1 MDYDTS
7 KSPIAKQ
14 RRRQT
19 TSIAV
24 RGAQL
29 DIWTRQFL
37 ANHDRPVVLQ
47 IGAGLD
53 SRVFRVDP
61 GPDVDWYDIDF
72 PDVIALR
79 ERFYPTRE
87 HYHLVASSATDLSWL
102 DAIPA
107 DRPALFIAEGVS
119 MYLTESD
126 GIGLLRR
133 VVERFPAGELQ
144 LDFWSRFGS
153 KAMRKNNTVV
163 RWSNSELGWSVDEPD
178 DILSAVPGTR
188 LIRAILDI
196 RSRDGAAAHQGLPAV
211 REDGV
216 AHAGACGRS
225 FSSTATRFDRVAVQ
239 ARLLGAVR
247 RLRLQHA
254 VHGALHGIAQLL
266 EGRARSGLAGHRTRR
281 AAPARQTLQEHR
293 ASVRNR
299 KGVLADFAL
308 SLHPGRGGVQRGQ
321 NGLLGLDR
329 LCGGRVLSVLCG
341 CRDNRVA
348 RGDDRIGRD
357 QRCCLLR

>member
-1 MDYDTS
+1 MPSTSGDKLHVELTGPPQTMLDMVYARLLDAESPQPVLGDVWAKKLMDKVDYDTS
-7 KSPIAKQ
+7 RSPIAKQ
-14 RRRQT
+14 RRRQV

-37 ANHDRPVVLQ
+37 AAHTNPVVLQ

-53 SRVFRVDP
+53 SRVFRVNP

-79 ERFYPTRE
+79 ERFYPTRD

-102 DAIPA
+102 DAIPS
-107 DRPALFIAEGVS
+107 DRPALLIAEGVS

-126 GIGLLRR
+126 GVALLRQI
-133 VVERFPAGELQ
+133 VERFPAGELQ

-188 LIRAILDI
+188 LLTAI
-196 RSRDGAAAHQGLPAV
+196 SVFEA
-211 REDGV
+211 E
-216 AHAGACGRS
+216 
-225 FSSTATRFDRVAVQ
+225 TA
-239 ARLLGAVR
+239 ARLTKGYQRFAKLASRTPV
-247 RLRLQHA
+247 LRKIVQF
-254 VHGALHGIAQLL
+254 
-266 EGRARSGLAGHRTRR
+266 HRY
-281 AAPARQTLQEHR
+281 A
-293 ASVRNR
+293 
-299 KGVLADFAL
+299 F
-308 SLHPGRGGVQRGQ
+308 
-321 NGLLGLDR
+321 
-329 LCGGRVLSVLCG
+329 
-341 CRDNRVA
+341 
-348 RGDDRIGRD
+348 
-357 QRCCLLR
+357 

>member
-1 MDYDTS
+1 MTSTSQDKVHVDLTGPPQTMLDMVYARLLDAESPQPVLGDTWAKKVMDQVDYDVA

-37 ANHDRPVVLQ
+37 ANHDRPIVLQ

-53 SRVFRVDP
+53 SRFFRVDP

-79 ERFYPTRE
+79 ERFYPKHE
-87 HYHLVASSATDLSWL
+87 NYHLVASSATDLSWL

-107 DRPALFIAEGVS
+107 DRPTLLIAEGVS

-126 GIGLLRR
+126 GIALLRR

-153 KAMRKNNTVV
+153 KSMRKNNAVV
-163 RWSNSELGWSVDEPD
+163 RLSNSELGWAVDEPD
-178 DILSAVPGTR
+178 DILAAVPGTR
-188 LIRAILDI
+188 LLRAV
-196 RSRDGAAAHQGLPAV
+196 SV
-211 REDGV
+211 
-216 AHAGACGRS
+216 
-225 FSSTATRFDRVAVQ
+225 FD
-239 ARLLGAVR
+239 
-247 RLRLQHA
+247 
-254 VHGALHGIAQLL
+254 
-266 EGRARSGLAGHRTRR
+266 
-281 AAPARQTLQEHR
+281 
-293 ASVRNR
+293 
-299 KGVLADFAL
+299 ADT
-308 SLHPGRGGVQRGQ
+308 VQRLTKGY
-321 NGLLGLDR
+321 R
-329 LCGGRVLSVLCG
+329 RFAKVASRTPVL
-341 CRDNRVA
+341 R
-348 RGDDRIGRD
+348 RIVQFHRYAF
-357 QRCCLLR
+357 

>member
-1 MDYDTS
+1 MTSMSSDKVHVDLTGPPQTMLDMVYARLLDAESPQPVLADKWAKQVMDQVDYDTG
-7 KSPIAKQ
+7 KSPIRKQ
-14 RRRQT
+14 RRRQV

-37 ANHDRPVVLQ
+37 ANHDHPMVLQ

-87 HYHLVASSATDLSWL
+87 HYHLVASSATDFSLF
-102 DAIPA
+102 DAIPS
-107 DRPALFIAEGVS
+107 DRPALLIAEGVS

-126 GIGLLRR
+126 GNALLRR

-153 KAMRKNNTVV
+153 KAMRKNNAVV
-163 RWSNSELGWSVDEPD
+163 RWSNSELGWAVDEPD

-188 LIRAILDI
+188 LIRAIPI
-196 RSRDGAAAHQGLPAV
+196 
-211 REDGV
+211 
-216 AHAGACGRS
+216 
-225 FSSTATRFDRVAVQ
+225 FDA
-239 ARLLGAVR
+239 
-247 RLRLQHA
+247 
-254 VHGALHGIAQLL
+254 
-266 EGRARSGLAGHRTRR
+266 ET
-281 AAPARQTLQEHR
+281 
-293 ASVRNR
+293 
-299 KGVLADFAL
+299 
-308 SLHPGRGGVQRGQ
+308 VQRLTKGY
-321 NGLLGLDR
+321 R
-329 LCGGRVLSVLCG
+329 RFAKVASRTPVLRKIVQLH
-341 CRDNRVA
+341 RYA
-348 RGDDRIGRD
+348 F
-357 QRCCLLR
+357 

>member
-1 MDYDTS
+1 MTSMDSDKLHVDLTGPPQTMLDMVYARLLDAESPHPVLGDKWAKQLMDQVDYDTS
-7 KSPIAKQ
+7 KSPILKQ

-37 ANHDRPVVLQ
+37 ANHDSPVVLQ

-61 GPDVDWYDIDF
+61 GPNVDWYDIDF

-107 DRPALFIAEGVS
+107 DRPVLLIAEGVS

-126 GIGLLRR
+126 GVGLLRR

-163 RWSNSELGWSVDEPD
+163 RWSGSELGWAVDEPE
-178 DILSAVPGTR
+178 DILAAVPGTR
-188 LIRAILDI
+188 LIRAI
-196 RSRDGAAAHQGLPAV
+196 
-211 REDGV
+211 
-216 AHAGACGRS
+216 
-225 FSSTATRFDRVAVQ
+225 
-239 ARLLGAVR
+239 
-247 RLRLQHA
+247 
-254 VHGALHGIAQLL
+254 
-266 EGRARSGLAGHRTRR
+266 
-281 AAPARQTLQEHR
+281 
-293 ASVRNR
+293 SVFE
-299 KGVLADFAL
+299 ADT
-308 SLHPGRGGVQRGQ
+308 VQRLSKGYQ
-321 NGLLGLDR
+321 R
-329 LCGGRVLSVLCG
+329 FAKMASRTPVLRKIVQFH
-341 CRDNRVA
+341 RYA
-348 RGDDRIGRD
+348 F
-357 QRCCLLR
+357 

>member
-1 MDYDTS
+1 MTSTSGDKLHVELTGPPQTMLDMVYARLLDAESPQPVLADKWAKRLMDQVDYDTA

-14 RRRQT
+14 RRRQV

-37 ANHDRPVVLQ
+37 AAHDNPVVLQ

-87 HYHLVASSATDLSWL
+87 HYNLVASSATDLSWL
-102 DAIPA
+102 DAIPS
-107 DRPALFIAEGVS
+107 DRPALLIAEGVS

-126 GIGLLRR
+126 GVGLLRS
-133 VVERFPAGELQ
+133 VVERFPTGELQ
-144 LDFWSRFGS
+144 LDFWSRFGT

-163 RWSNSELGWSVDEPD
+163 RWSNSELGWAVDEPE

-188 LIRAILDI
+188 LIRAISVFEAETV
-196 RSRDGAAAHQGLPAV
+196 SRLTKGYQ
-211 REDGV
+211 
-216 AHAGACGRS
+216 
-225 FSSTATRFDRVAVQ
+225 RFARMASRTPVLRKIVQ
-239 ARLLGAVR
+239 F
-247 RLRLQHA
+247 
-254 VHGALHGIAQLL
+254 
-266 EGRARSGLAGHRTRR
+266 HRY
-281 AAPARQTLQEHR
+281 
-293 ASVRNR
+293 
-299 KGVLADFAL
+299 GF
-308 SLHPGRGGVQRGQ
+308 
-321 NGLLGLDR
+321 
-329 LCGGRVLSVLCG
+329 
-341 CRDNRVA
+341 
-348 RGDDRIGRD
+348 
-357 QRCCLLR
+357 

>member
-1 MDYDTS
+1 MDQVDYDIDA
-7 KSPIAKQ
+7 SPIRKQ

-37 ANHDRPVVLQ
+37 NNHDRPVVLQ

-53 SRVFRVDP
+53 SRAFRVDP

-79 ERFYPTRE
+79 ERFYPKRE

-102 DAIPA
+102 DSIPA

-119 MYLTESD
+119 MYLTEND
-126 GIGLLRR
+126 GVGLLRR

-153 KAMRKNNTVV
+153 KAMRKSNAVV
-163 RWSNSELGWSVDEPD
+163 RWSNSEVSWSVDDPD

-188 LIRAILDI
+188 LIRAIPIFEADTTQRLSKGY
-196 RSRDGAAAHQGLPAV
+196 RRFAAAAARTPVL
-211 REDGV
+211 RKI
-216 AHAGACGRS
+216 
-225 FSSTATRFDRVAVQ
+225 VQ
-239 ARLLGAVR
+239 
-247 RLRLQHA
+247 
-254 VHGALHGIAQLL
+254 LHRYA
-266 EGRARSGLAGHRTRR
+266 
-281 AAPARQTLQEHR
+281 
-293 ASVRNR
+293 
-299 KGVLADFAL
+299 F
-308 SLHPGRGGVQRGQ
+308 
-321 NGLLGLDR
+321 
-329 LCGGRVLSVLCG
+329 
-341 CRDNRVA
+341 
-348 RGDDRIGRD
+348 
-357 QRCCLLR
+357 

>member
-1 MDYDTS
+1 MTSTGSDKVHVDLTGPPQTMLDMVYARLLDARSPEPVLGDPWAEKLMDRVDYDVS

-19 TSIAV
+19 MSIAV

-53 SRVFRVDP
+53 SRVFRVNP

-79 ERFYPTRE
+79 ERLYPTR
-87 HYHLVASSATDLSWL
+87 HNYHLVASSATDLSWL

-133 VVERFPAGELQ
+133 IVERFPAGELQ

-153 KAMRKNNTVV
+153 KAMRKNNAVV
-163 RWSNSELGWSVDEPD
+163 RWSNSELGWTVDDPD
-178 DILSAVPGTR
+178 DILAAVPGTR
-188 LIRAILDI
+188 LIRAIPI
-196 RSRDGAAAHQGLPAV
+196 
-211 REDGV
+211 
-216 AHAGACGRS
+216 
-225 FSSTATRFDRVAVQ
+225 FDAETT
-239 ARLLGAVR
+239 R
-247 RLRLQHA
+247 RLTKGYRRFAKVASRTPVLRKIVQ
-254 VHGALHGIAQLL
+254 LHRYA
-266 EGRARSGLAGHRTRR
+266 
-281 AAPARQTLQEHR
+281 
-293 ASVRNR
+293 
-299 KGVLADFAL
+299 F
-308 SLHPGRGGVQRGQ
+308 
-321 NGLLGLDR
+321 
-329 LCGGRVLSVLCG
+329 
-341 CRDNRVA
+341 
-348 RGDDRIGRD
+348 
-357 QRCCLLR
+357 

>member
-1 MDYDTS
+1 MTSTSGDKLHVDLTGPPQTMLDMVYARLLDAESPQPVLADKWAKRLMDQVDYDTA

-14 RRRQT
+14 RRRQV

-37 ANHDRPVVLQ
+37 AAHDNPVVLQ

-87 HYHLVASSATDLSWL
+87 HYNLVASSATDLSWL
-102 DAIPA
+102 DAIPS
-107 DRPALFIAEGVS
+107 DRPALLIAEGVS

-126 GIGLLRR
+126 GVGLLRS
-133 VVERFPAGELQ
+133 VVERFPTGELQ

-163 RWSNSELGWSVDEPD
+163 RWSNSELGWAVDEPD

-188 LIRAILDI
+188 LIRAISVFEAETV
-196 RSRDGAAAHQGLPAV
+196 SRLTKGYQ
-211 REDGV
+211 
-216 AHAGACGRS
+216 
-225 FSSTATRFDRVAVQ
+225 RFARMASRTPVLRKIVQ
-239 ARLLGAVR
+239 F
-247 RLRLQHA
+247 
-254 VHGALHGIAQLL
+254 
-266 EGRARSGLAGHRTRR
+266 HRY
-281 AAPARQTLQEHR
+281 
-293 ASVRNR
+293 
-299 KGVLADFAL
+299 GF
-308 SLHPGRGGVQRGQ
+308 
-321 NGLLGLDR
+321 
-329 LCGGRVLSVLCG
+329 
-341 CRDNRVA
+341 
-348 RGDDRIGRD
+348 
-357 QRCCLLR
+357 